1 MKNAQSNKVTKESS
15 EEDTVSNASSLDQSS
30 ITSDGLNDKIY
41 SNEPS
46 ISSNN
51 SSRSSSPKSFAVVS
65 NEYSINNQFNSDKS
79 TSDDQ
84 QRIGI
89 FLNVEYMLTTAQPSY
104 HPEVLIDGHLMRW
117 PRFGIKEAIFRGR
130 SYTLTNTCPIDS
142 ALFALY
148 FYI

>member
-84 QRIGI
+84 QK
-89 FLNVEYMLTTAQPSY
+89 YMLTTAQPSY

-130 SYTLTNTCPIDS
+130 SYTLTNTCHIDS